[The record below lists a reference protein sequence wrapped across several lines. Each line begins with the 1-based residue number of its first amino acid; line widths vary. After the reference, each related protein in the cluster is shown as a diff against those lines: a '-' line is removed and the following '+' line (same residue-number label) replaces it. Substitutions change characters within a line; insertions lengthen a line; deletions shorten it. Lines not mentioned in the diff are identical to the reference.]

1 MHFPAWISALHK
13 QKRGFIEISNIFLGA
28 FVHFPLI
35 LLARTVLQ
43 IGGTLMN
50 FWPKDLVMKILHRHG
65 LAVFAFVLCPRH
77 NPGVGKPLAYA
88 VINCICAFSFAKV
101 TVYIERLQFFGF
113 RIFEQVGNFL
123 YTGYVISNEKM
134 LEDFIADQNIAQ

>member
-1 MHFPAWISALHK
+1 MSSEARSKWLRADLWLS
-13 QKRGFIEISNIFLGA
+13 GDNDVTVS
-28 FVHFPLI
+28 FV
-35 LLARTVLQ
+35 Q
-43 IGGTLMN
+43 
-50 FWPKDLVMKILHRHG
+50 
-65 LAVFAFVLCPRH
+65 
-77 NPGVGKPLAYA
+77 
-88 VINCICAFSFAKV
+88 V